1 MFIRGSGSGQEA
13 GRNDTGIYRGV
24 VVKNNDPLR
33 LNRVKIYIPEIVNQP
48 LDNWF
53 GDNDSLDVK
62 FPGENNISDSW
73 RDTNIYEDIAS
84 RLPWAEPA
92 FPLMGESGAGRYFK
106 DGKLCTITD
115 ANYLS
120 AFQINNTQATSLST
134 GTFAPAFLYEN
145 SGTVLGDAFNNPL
158 QNFTVKCNP
167 YSFSFKPTKHVN
179 KSKGVFGIPEVGSNV
194 WVFFEDGDSSYP
206 VYFAV
211 MHDLRET
218 TLINDTDNAAQL
230 SMSYPST
237 FEN

>member
-13 GRNDTGIYRGV
+13 GRDDTSFYRGI
-24 VVKNNDPLR
+24 VVKNNDPIR

-53 GDNDSLDVK
+53 ADNDTLDIK
-62 FPGENNISDSW
+62 FPGTNNTGDAW
-73 RDTNIYEDIAS
+73 VDVKIYEEIAM

-92 FPLMGESGAGRYFK
+92 FPLFGESGAGRYYK
-106 DGKLCTITD
+106 DGEICTITD
-115 ANYLS
+115 ANYYQT
-120 AFQINNTQATSLST
+120 FDINNTTSISLET

-145 SGTVLGDAFNNPL
+145 SSTVLGDGFNRPL
-158 QNFTVKCNP
+158 NNFTAKCNP
-167 YSFSFKPTKHVN
+167 YSFSYKPTKHVN

-194 WVFFEDGDSSYP
+194 WVFFDDGDSSYP

-218 TLINDTDNAAQL
+218 TLINDTDNAGQL
-230 SMSYPST
+230 SPSYPST